1 MSIPINFSYERSGNV
16 ELFDYYASANVA
28 NGITASIV
36 NQRVPSSFKRGF
48 ITVYGHGIDD
58 PSAFLTS
65 IFRIRV
71 NGVADRYYQSIQ
83 DQLAPFG
90 EPREIAPI
98 LIRPND
104 LIELDVTNNG
114 AVSRLYATRI
124 RGFFDYAWSEKS

>member
-1 MSIPINFSYERSGNV
+1 MSIPINFSYARTGNV
-16 ELFDYYASANVA
+16 ELFDHYASISIAA
-28 NGITASIV
+28 GITTSIV
-36 NQRVPSSFKRGF
+36 TVRVPASVSRGF
-48 ITVYGHGIDD
+48 VTLYGHGIDD

-71 NGVADRYYQSIQ
+71 NGVPDRFYQTIQ

-98 LIRPND
+98 LVRPND
-104 LIELDVTNNG
+104 IIELDATNNG

-124 RGFFDYAWSEKS
+124 RGFYDYAYGEKD